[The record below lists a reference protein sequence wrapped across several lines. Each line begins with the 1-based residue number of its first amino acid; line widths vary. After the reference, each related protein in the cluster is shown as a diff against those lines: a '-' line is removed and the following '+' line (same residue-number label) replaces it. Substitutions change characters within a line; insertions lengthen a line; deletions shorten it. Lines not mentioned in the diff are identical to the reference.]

1 MSSRSWRNSIKRN
14 NVSQLLSGRINLSK
28 IPDDLIR
35 YNNAGEAFIWVD
47 VAERREQSQYG
58 DTHNI
63 SIYDSANRQK
73 IYLGELRPKI
83 IGRSSDGAPRPSAF
97 PPSAPA
103 APAAPAA
110 PSPTPAPI
118 LAYQPAPALILADQ
132 PASGADD
139 SLQPHPDDLPF

>member
-1 MSSRSWRNSIKRN
+1 MFKKWISQNYNIM
-14 NVSQLLSGRINLSK
+14 SQLLSGRINLSK
-28 IPDDLIR
+28 IPKDLIR

-47 VAERREQSQYG
+47 VAERRETSQYG

-73 IYLGELRPKI
+73 IYIGELRPKDF
-83 IGRSSDGAPRPSAF
+83 GGSSDGAPRPSAF

-110 PSPTPAPI
+110 PSPAPI
-118 LAYQPAPALILADQ
+118 PAYQPM
-132 PASGADD
+132 SGADD
-139 SLQPHPDDLPF
+139 DNNLAPQRGDLPF